1 MTGSRRVW
9 VAAAFMAIAAVLS
22 GIAVIWRTASGPVDA
37 SRVPASTTRSAL
49 FAEIQPVRITDCDL
63 QRFGEPHDG
72 GYPLCANLLGR
83 VKAGYS
89 YGISGYDRWGCD
101 VSRRLRI
108 RVHQY
113 DCFDLREPSCP
124 GGQTVF
130 HGECIGTARATQD
143 GRPFDTLSSQIARN
157 GDAATPLVM
166 KIDAEGAEWDAFLLA
181 PDSALSQIDQLNVEF
196 HHVDDPDYVATIR
209 RLKQFFHIAHV
220 HYNNF
225 SCDGS
230 LAPFPSW
237 AFEVLLV
244 NKRIATSDGSP
255 APVASAVDAPND
267 ATAADCQVASRAT
280 PQSVRFI
287 QGVHVSRT
295 FRDWG
300 QQGRDPRWRRQ

>member
-1 MTGSRRVW
+1 MTASRRVW
-9 VAAAFMAIAAVLS
+9 VAAVLVAAAAILS
-22 GIAVIWRTASGPVDA
+22 GITVFRRAAS
-37 SRVPASTTRSAL
+37 VPADAPLSRAATTRSML

-89 YGISGYDRWGCD
+89 YGISGYDGWGCD

-113 DCFDLREPSCP
+113 DCFDLRAPSCP

-143 GRPFDTLSSQIARN
+143 GRPFDTLSSQFARN
-157 GDAATPLVM
+157 GDAATSLVM
-166 KIDAEGAEWDAFLLA
+166 KIDVEGAEWDAFLLA
-181 PDSALSQIDQLNVEF
+181 PDSTLSQIDQLDVEF
-196 HHVDDPDYVATIR
+196 HHVDDPKYVETIR

-244 NKRIATSDGSP
+244 NKRLATSDGSP
-255 APVASAVDAPND
+255 APVANAVDAPNN
-267 ATAADCQVASRAT
+267 AAAADCQVAARAA
-280 PQSVRFI
+280 PQIVRFI
-287 QGVHVSRT
+287 QGGHVS
-295 FRDWG
+295 
-300 QQGRDPRWRRQ
+300 

>member
-1 MTGSRRVW
+1 VW
-9 VAAAFMAIAAVLS
+9 VAAVLVATVAVLS
-22 GIAVIWRTASGPVDA
+22 GIAVFRRTTS
-37 SRVPASTTRSAL
+37 VPADAPRSRAATARSAL
-49 FAEIQPVRITDCDL
+49 FAEIQPVRITDCDM

-89 YGISGYDRWGCD
+89 YGISGYDGWGCD

-124 GGQTVF
+124 GGETVF

-143 GRPFDTLSSQIARN
+143 GRPFDTLSSQFGRN
-157 GDAATPLVM
+157 GDQATPIVM
-166 KIDAEGAEWDAFLLA
+166 KIDVEGAEWDAFLLA
-181 PDSALSQIDQLNVEF
+181 PDSTLSQIDQLDVEF
-196 HHVDDPDYVATIR
+196 HHVDDPKYVETIR

-237 AFEVLLV
+237 AFEALLV

-255 APVASAVDAPND
+255 APVATAVDAPNN
-267 ATAADCQVASRAT
+267 AAAADCQVAARGA
-280 PQSVRFI
+280 PPIVRFI
-287 QGVHVSRT
+287 QGGDVS
-295 FRDWG
+295 
-300 QQGRDPRWRRQ
+300 